1 MRQLLC
7 FLTAILFIVSCVA
20 DDENI
25 PFESNFEETEVEDF
39 SQEMSDF
46 EHETLEYINAFRAEQ
61 NNCGGDVLA
70 STEPLMWHPNLDD
83 AAEAHARDMFENDK
97 LTHEGSDGSNLGDRL
112 EDADY
117 NAAYYGENVAKGP
130 PTPKEVVEAFKNSP
144 SHCKVMSS
152 PNFKQVGIAKVGKY
166 WVFDFGTE
174 R

>member
-1 MRQLLC
+1 MYKLFC
-7 FLTAILFIVSCVA
+7 FLTAFAFLVSCTS
-20 DDENI
+20 DEENI

-46 EHETLEYINAFRAEQ
+46 EHETLELINEFRAEG
-61 NNCGGDVLA
+61 NNCGGEMYD
-70 STEPLMWHPNLDD
+70 SSEPLQWHPNLDA
-83 AAEAHARDMFENDK
+83 AAEAHAQDMFDNDK
-97 LTHEGSDGSNLGDRL
+97 LTHEGSNGSNLGQRL
-112 EDADY
+112 EEADY
-117 NAAYYGENVAKGP
+117 DASYYGENVAKGP
-130 PTPKEVVEAFKNSP
+130 PTPAEVVEAFKNSP